1 MTEAEILPIPVT
13 PAAEAAA
20 VAENAVAVTEP
31 VAAAVPEVRVP
42 KPRASIRASLL
53 MIKQEIDPKVAPGEH
68 IMEIKVKEPK
78 VVVVPPPVPEEVKV
92 VKKRES
98 IRASLLLIKQE
109 IDPKV
114 APGEHIMEIKVKE
127 PKPAVV
133 AAPVE
138 PAEPVV
144 VKKRESIRKS
154 LLLIK
159 QEIDPKVAP
168 GEHIMEIKVKEP
180 KPAVVA
186 APVEPAEPVVVKKR
200 ESIRKSLLL
209 IKQEI
214 DPKVAPGEHIMEIK
228 VKEPKAAVVP
238 PPVPEPVVVKKR
250 ESIRASLLM
259 IKQEIDPKV
268 APGEHIMEIKV
279 KEPKAVVVPPPVPEP
294 VVVKR
299 RESIRKSLLLI
310 KQDID
315 PNIPPGEHI
324 MEIKVKEP
332 KSAVTLA
339 AGSDSVVPPVPS
351 TAPIPA
357 VTVTAVEVTSPPL
370 PLPTPVPD
378 PADPK
383 APSSV
388 MGFINKFF

>member
-1 MTEAEILPIPVT
+1 MTEAETLPIPVT

-20 VAENAVAVTEP
+20 IAENAVAVAVTEP

-78 VVVVPPPVPEEVKV
+78 AVVVPPAVPEEVKV

-98 IRASLLLIKQE
+98 IRASLLMIKQE

-127 PKPAVV
+127 PK
-133 AAPVE
+133 APVPVTVPE

-180 KPAVVA
+180 KAAVVA
-186 APVEPAEPVVVKKR
+186 AVVEPAEPVVVKKR

-228 VKEPKAAVVP
+228 VKEPKAAVVAAVVEP
-238 PPVPEPVVVKKR
+238 AEPVVVKKR
-250 ESIRASLLM
+250 ESIRKSLLLM
-259 IKQEIDPKV
+259 KQEIDPNV
-268 APGEHIMEIKV
+268 
-279 KEPKAVVVPPPVPEP
+279 
-294 VVVKR
+294 
-299 RESIRKSLLLI
+299 
-310 KQDID
+310 
-315 PNIPPGEHI
+315 PPGEHI
-324 MEIKVKEP
+324 MEIKVKDT
-332 KSAVTLA
+332 KIA
-339 AGSDSVVPPVPS
+339 A
-351 TAPIPA
+351 
-357 VTVTAVEVTSPPL
+357 
-370 PLPTPVPD
+370 
-378 PADPK
+378 
-383 APSSV
+383 
-388 MGFINKFF
+388 